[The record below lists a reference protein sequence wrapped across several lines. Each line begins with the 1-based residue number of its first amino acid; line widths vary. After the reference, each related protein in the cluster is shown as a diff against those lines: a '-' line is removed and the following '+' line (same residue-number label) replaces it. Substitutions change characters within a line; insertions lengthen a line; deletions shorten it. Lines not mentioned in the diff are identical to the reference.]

1 MVRPLTNADR
11 ELVIDIIKATRFFVP
26 DEIKVAEELI
36 DIYLSQ
42 PGQQDY
48 QIVVAEDGKGKVTGY
63 MTYGPT
69 PLTEGTWDLY
79 WIAVSPEVQGQGY
92 GQLLVR
98 YLENEVKKKGG
109 RLVIIETSSQPK
121 YLPTRKFYEKL
132 GYREMARI
140 PDFYRPGDDRVIFG
154 KYLGEKE

>member
-1 MVRPLTNADR
+1 MLRPMTGGDR
-11 ELVIDIIKATRFFVP
+11 EQVIGLIKATRFFLP

-36 DIYLSQ
+36 DIYLNQ
-42 PGQQDY
+42 PEQQDY
-48 QIVVAEDGKGKVTGY
+48 KIEVVEDQTGKVAGY
-63 MTYGPT
+63 ITYGPT

-79 WIAVSPEVQGQGY
+79 WIAVSPEVQSQGY
-92 GQLLVR
+92 GRLLVR
-98 YLENEVKKKGG
+98 HLEDEVKENGG

>member
-1 MVRPLTNADR
+1 M
-11 ELVIDIIKATRFFVP
+11 DIIRATRFFVP

-42 PGQQDY
+42 PDQQDY
-48 QIVVAEDGKGKVTGY
+48 QIVVIEDQSGKVTGY

-109 RLVIIETSSQPK
+109 RLIMIETSSQPK

>member
-1 MVRPLTNADR
+1 MVRPMTNGDHER
-11 ELVIDIIKATRFFVP
+11 VMEIIRATRFFLP
-26 DEIKVAEELI
+26 EEIKVAEELI
-36 DIYLSQ
+36 DIYLCQ
-42 PGQQDY
+42 PDQQDY
-48 QIVVAEDGKGKVTGY
+48 QIVVAEDEQGEVVGY

-79 WIAVSPEVQGQGY
+79 WIAVSPEVQSQGY
-92 GQLLVR
+92 GRLLVR
-98 YLENEVKKKGG
+98 HLEDEVKENGG

>member
-1 MVRPLTNADR
+1 MVRPMTNGDHER
-11 ELVIDIIKATRFFVP
+11 VMEIIRATRFFLP
-26 DEIKVAEELI
+26 EEIKVAEELI

-42 PGQQDY
+42 PDQKDY
-48 QIVVAEDGKGKVTGY
+48 QVVVAEDENGRVVGY

-69 PLTEGTWDLY
+69 PLTAGTWDLY
-79 WIAVSPEVQGQGY
+79 WIAVSPEVQGRGC
-92 GQLLVR
+92 GHLLVR
-98 YLENEVKKKGG
+98 YLEDEVKKNNG
-109 RLVIIETSSQPK
+109 RLVMIETSSQPK

>member
-48 QIVVAEDGKGKVTGY
+48 QIVVAEDGNGKVTGY

>member
-1 MVRPLTNADR
+1 MTGGDR
-11 ELVIDIIKATRFFVP
+11 EQVIGLIKATRFFLP

-36 DIYLSQ
+36 DIYLNQ
-42 PGQQDY
+42 PEQQDY
-48 QIVVAEDGKGKVTGY
+48 KIEVVEDQTGKVAGY
-63 MTYGPT
+63 ITYGPT

-79 WIAVSPEVQGQGY
+79 WIAVSPEVQSQGY
-92 GQLLVR
+92 GRLLVR
-98 YLENEVKKKGG
+98 HLEDEVKENGG

-140 PDFYRPGDDRVIFG
+140 PDFYRSGDDRVIFG
-154 KYLGEKE
+154 KYLREKE

>member
-1 MVRPLTNADR
+1 M
-11 ELVIDIIKATRFFVP
+11 EIIRATRFFVP

-42 PGQQDY
+42 PEQQDY
-48 QIVVAEDGKGKVTGY
+48 QIVVAEDENGKVAGY

-109 RLVIIETSSQPK
+109 RLVMIETSSQPK

>member
-11 ELVIDIIKATRFFVP
+11 ELVMDIIKATRFFVP

-48 QIVVAEDGKGKVTGY
+48 QIVVAEDGNGKVTGY

>member
-1 MVRPLTNADR
+1 MLRPMTGGDR
-11 ELVIDIIKATRFFVP
+11 EQVIGLIKATRFFLP

-36 DIYLSQ
+36 DIYLNQ
-42 PGQQDY
+42 PEQQDY
-48 QIVVAEDGKGKVTGY
+48 KIEVVEDQTGKVAGY
-63 MTYGPT
+63 ITYGPT

-79 WIAVSPEVQGQGY
+79 WIAVSPEVQSQGY
-92 GQLLVR
+92 GRLLVR
-98 YLENEVKKKGG
+98 HLEDEVKENGG

-140 PDFYRPGDDRVIFG
+140 PDFYRSGDDRVIFG
-154 KYLGEKE
+154 KYLREKE

>member
-109 RLVIIETSSQPK
+109 RLVMIETSSQPK

>member
-1 MVRPLTNADR
+1 M
-11 ELVIDIIKATRFFVP
+11 EIIRATRFFLP
-26 DEIKVAEELI
+26 EEIKVAEELI
-36 DIYLSQ
+36 DIYLNQ
-42 PGQQDY
+42 PDQKDY
-48 QIVVAEDGKGKVTGY
+48 QIVVAEDENRKVVGY

-69 PLTEGTWDLY
+69 PLTAGTWDLY
-79 WIAVSPEVQGQGY
+79 WIAVSPEVQGRGY

-98 YLENEVKKKGG
+98 YLEKEVKKSKG

-154 KYLGEKE
+154 KYLEEKE

>member
-1 MVRPLTNADR
+1 MLRPMTGGDR
-11 ELVIDIIKATRFFVP
+11 EQVIGLIKATRFFLP

-36 DIYLSQ
+36 DIYLNQ
-42 PGQQDY
+42 PEQQDY
-48 QIVVAEDGKGKVTGY
+48 KIEVVEDQTGKVAGY
-63 MTYGPT
+63 ITYGPT

-79 WIAVSPEVQGQGY
+79 WIAVSPEVQSQGY
-92 GQLLVR
+92 GRLLVR
-98 YLENEVKKKGG
+98 HLEDEVKENGG

-140 PDFYRPGDDRVIFG
+140 PDFYRSGDDRVIFG
-154 KYLGEKE
+154 KYLEEKE

>member
-1 MVRPLTNADR
+1 MVRPLTSVDR
-11 ELVIDIIKATRFFVP
+11 ERVMEIIRATRFFLP
-26 DEIKVAEELI
+26 EEIKVAEELI
-36 DIYLSQ
+36 DIYLNQ
-42 PGQQDY
+42 PDQKDY
-48 QIVVAEDGKGKVTGY
+48 QIVVAEDENRKVVGY

-69 PLTEGTWDLY
+69 PLTAGTWDLY
-79 WIAVSPEVQGQGY
+79 WIAVSPEVQGRGY

-98 YLENEVKKKGG
+98 YLEKEVKKSKG

-154 KYLGEKE
+154 KYLEEKE

>member
-1 MVRPLTNADR
+1 M
-11 ELVIDIIKATRFFVP
+11 DIIRATRFFVP

-42 PGQQDY
+42 PDQQDY
-48 QIVVAEDGKGKVTGY
+48 QIVVIEDQSGKVTGY

-109 RLVIIETSSQPK
+109 RLVMIETSSQPK

>member
-1 MVRPLTNADR
+1 M
-11 ELVIDIIKATRFFVP
+11 EIIRATRFFAP

-42 PGQQDY
+42 PDQQDY
-48 QIVVAEDGKGKVTGY
+48 QIVVIEDQSGKVTGY

-92 GQLLVR
+92 GQLRVR

-109 RLVIIETSSQPK
+109 RLVMIETSSQPK

>member
-1 MVRPLTNADR
+1 MVRPLTSVDR
-11 ELVIDIIKATRFFVP
+11 ERVMEIIRATRFFLP
-26 DEIKVAEELI
+26 EEIKVAEELI

-42 PGQQDY
+42 PDQKDY
-48 QIVVAEDGKGKVTGY
+48 QIVVAEDENGQVVGY

-79 WIAVSPEVQGQGY
+79 WIAVSPEVQGRGY

-98 YLENEVKKKGG
+98 YLENEVKKNKG

-154 KYLGEKE
+154 QYLGEKE

>member
-1 MVRPLTNADR
+1 MVRPLTNTDR
-11 ELVIDIIKATRFFVP
+11 ERVMDIIRATRFFVP

-42 PGQQDY
+42 PDQQDY
-48 QIVVAEDGKGKVTGY
+48 QIVVIEDQSGKVTGY

-109 RLVIIETSSQPK
+109 RLVMIETSSQPK

-154 KYLGEKE
+154 KHLGEKE

>member
-1 MVRPLTNADR
+1 MLQPLPGGDR
-11 ELVIDIIKATRFFVP
+11 EQVIGLIKATRFFLP

-36 DIYLSQ
+36 DIYLNQ
-42 PGQQDY
+42 PEQQDY
-48 QIVVAEDGKGKVTGY
+48 KIEVVEDQTGKVAGY
-63 MTYGPT
+63 ITYGPT

-79 WIAVSPEVQGQGY
+79 WIAVSPEVQSQGY
-92 GQLLVR
+92 GRLLVR
-98 YLENEVKKKGG
+98 HLEDEVKENGG

-140 PDFYRPGDDRVIFG
+140 PDFYRSGDDRVIFG
-154 KYLGEKE
+154 KYLREKE

>member
-1 MVRPLTNADR
+1 MLRPMIDTDR
-11 ELVIDIIKATRFFVP
+11 EQVVRLIKATHFFLP

-36 DIYLSQ
+36 DIYLNQ
-42 PGQQDY
+42 PDQQDY
-48 QIVVAEDGKGKVTGY
+48 FIVVVEDEAGRVVGY

-92 GQLLVR
+92 GQLLVH
-98 YLENEVKKKGG
+98 YLENEVRKKDG
-109 RLVIIETSSQPK
+109 RLIIIETSSQPK
-121 YLPTRKFYEKL
+121 YLPTRKFYQKL
-132 GYREMARI
+132 GYAEMAHI

-154 KYLGEKE
+154 KHLREKE

>member
-1 MVRPLTNADR
+1 MVRPMTSVDR
-11 ELVIDIIKATRFFVP
+11 ERVMEIIRATRFFVP

-42 PGQQDY
+42 PEQQDY
-48 QIVVAEDGKGKVTGY
+48 QIVVAEDENGKVAGY

-109 RLVIIETSSQPK
+109 RLVMIETSSQPK

>member
-1 MVRPLTNADR
+1 MVRPLTNTDR
-11 ELVIDIIKATRFFVP
+11 ERVMDIIRATRFFVP

-42 PGQQDY
+42 PDQQDY
-48 QIVVAEDGKGKVTGY
+48 QIVVIEDQSGKVAGY

-109 RLVIIETSSQPK
+109 RLVMIETSSQPK

>member
-1 MVRPLTNADR
+1 MTSVDR
-11 ELVIDIIKATRFFVP
+11 ERVMEIIRATRFFVP

-42 PGQQDY
+42 PEQQDY
-48 QIVVAEDGKGKVTGY
+48 QIVVAEDENGKVAGY

-109 RLVIIETSSQPK
+109 RLVMIETSSQPK